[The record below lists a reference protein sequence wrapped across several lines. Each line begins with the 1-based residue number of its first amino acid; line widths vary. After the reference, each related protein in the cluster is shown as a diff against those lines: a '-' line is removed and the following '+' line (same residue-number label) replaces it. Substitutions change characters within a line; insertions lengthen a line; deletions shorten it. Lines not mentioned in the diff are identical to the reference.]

1 MRRKTILALSTF
13 VLSFL
18 ILDRVFAS
26 KPSCTIY
33 QPDRRLGQS
42 LIPSR
47 ECREKT
53 DEYDVLY
60 KVNSMGLRDYEMSL
74 AKEEGIKRILFLG
87 DSFTQGI
94 GVGLEE
100 TMAKKL
106 EEILN
111 DRPDGQFETINGG
124 IAASA
129 PAHQL
134 AFLTSVGISFNPDLA
149 IINLNSADFLEEVNT
164 ARYSLQYEDGR
175 MVFNTGKKHYLPKFL
190 EQYLKNNSFFYQQ
203 LFKNRQKFWKLLG
216 HPDYVDSGV
225 DAKPGDPA
233 HDLFAITREIGDREF
248 EELFGPVTA
257 RISQINYFLKDRNIP
272 LLMVFIPHGHQ
283 VSPSQW
289 ISGRMVYQL
298 TENEYPTRLNLRL
311 AEFAKSKDIDF
322 LDLSEKFKDDLARNP
337 DHKIFY
343 DYDGHLTALGNRL
356 AAEAIYEYMFA
367 GQLLVGVN

>member
-42 LIPSR
+42 LIPNSQ
-47 ECREKT
+47 CREKT

-74 AKEEGIKRILFLG
+74 AKAEGTKRILFLG

-94 GVGLEE
+94 GVNLEE
-100 TMAKKL
+100 TMVKKL
-106 EEILN
+106 EGILN
-111 DRPDGQFETINGG
+111 DGGGGQFETINGG

-129 PAHQL
+129 TVQEL
-134 AFLTSVGISFNPDLA
+134 AFLENVGINFNPDLV
-149 IINLNSADFLEEVNT
+149 IVNLNSSDFLEEV
-164 ARYSLQYEDGR
+164 ASIKYSLQYEDGR
-175 MVFNTGKKHYLPKFL
+175 MVFNTRKKSYLPKFL
-190 EQYLKNNSFFYQQ
+190 EKYLKNNSFFYQQ
-203 LFKNRQKFWKLLG
+203 LFKNRQKLWKLLG
-216 HPDYVDSGV
+216 HPDYVNSGV

-248 EELFGPVTA
+248 EELFDQATA
-257 RISQINYFLKDRNIP
+257 RVSQISDFLKDRDI
-272 LLMVFIPHGHQ
+272 LLLVVFIPHGHQ
-283 VSPSQW
+283 ISPSQW
-289 ISGRMVYQL
+289 VSGRKVYQL

-322 LDLSEKFKDDLARNP
+322 LDLSQKFKEHLLASADD
-337 DHKIFY
+337 KIYF
-343 DYDGHLTALGNRL
+343 DYDGHLTPLGNRL
-356 AAEAIYEYMFA
+356 AAQAIYEYILNSK
-367 GQLLVGVN
+367 LLVGVN